1 MSEVIECA
9 QTEADWAEAQQL
21 YGPGRM
27 TAIHN
32 AIVRKLPKVGL
43 NYVVRAL
50 LEPSRSVESSVKS
63 SAGRF
68 PSRKLGRSIGFES
81 STLEYPT
88 ALNKESDPRCIA
100 LLDQGPAI
108 RVKARSQNRWVTY
121 WHKPDFVCVEDGRVA
136 LIECKSLEGIEKKN
150 AINPGFFVFE
160 GGQWICPT
168 AVEEAKLYGFDYEVW
183 TELRFTDVELR
194 NAKIVDAYLCGAA
207 HVYDRQVQILQRHME
222 PHAAGKSSLELLEE
236 LSGEVTV
243 DGVYAAIAR
252 GAVAF
257 DLRSGL
263 LTTHSACQVFRDRAT
278 LQAHQN
284 VLAKPLI
291 EQQRIDAGGVDVR
304 VGTQIMWNALRWRCM
319 SMADN
324 KIVLAPNADIQPIPI
339 AGYQPLPLSIF
350 LMMVRSGEMTI
361 VDQTPRD
368 MVSDKVASMIQSA
381 KQDVLEEANRRYV
394 LIIGYLAPDAEPPQS
409 RTIRRYIESY
419 RRALAELGNGYVGLL
434 PRWSESG
441 NYEVRITDPV
451 LRIVQQF
458 INDEY
463 LTPERPS
470 VLAVYRRVVEALE
483 GRGFVA
489 PSYRWFCRLIKAMPV
504 YETMLA
510 RTGRKGAYKYEPR
523 VTCVDRNATPVAER
537 AFELAHIDHTKIDIV
552 TTTGGESVRMWL
564 TVMLCS
570 ATRRVL
576 AWTLSF
582 EAPSYRQVMLVMRD
596 CVKRHNRLPEI
607 IVVDGGKEFHSIWFE
622 TLCALYHVV
631 VRRRPKSK
639 ARFGAEMERFFGTAN
654 TNLFHTL
661 IGNTQ
666 NTRNVRQMTPEVDPY
681 RRAVWTV
688 PHLKTLIERFFFEE
702 YDQKVHTTL
711 LMSPRQANSKSQAL
725 HGSSPHR
732 FLSYDETF
740 LILTS
745 STTRKGKAQVQ
756 PDGVKINYLYF
767 NHPSLRSHIGASL
780 PVRFDPFNIANAWA
794 QLNGSWVKLT
804 SRYASVLVNHSEHD
818 VSVVTAAWRARRSEV
833 EKLALTD
840 PPLVRL
846 LRDIDTQEEWLAQHQ
861 QSCAERQLRET
872 DAGVFEAPDIPD
884 PQASPPAASDPPG
897 RLAHRQRLQLRG
909 NLVEVE
915 VLQ

>member
-1 MSEVIECA
+1 MSEVIECT
-9 QTEADWAEAQQL
+9 QTEADWSEARRL
-21 YGPGRM
+21 YGPGLM

-32 AIVRKLPKVGL
+32 AIVGKLPKVGL

-50 LEPSRSVESSVKS
+50 VEPSRSVESSVKN

-88 ALNKESDPRCIA
+88 ALNKELDRRCLA
-100 LLDQGPAI
+100 LLDQGPSI
-108 RVKARSQNRWVTY
+108 RVRARSQNRWVSY
-121 WHKPDFVCVEDGRVA
+121 WHKPDFVCVEEGRVV

-150 AINPGFFVFE
+150 ATNPGFFVFE

-168 AVEEAKLYGFDYEVW
+168 AIEEAKQYGFDYEVW
-183 TELRFTDVELR
+183 TELMFTDVELR
-194 NAKIVDAYLCGAA
+194 NAMIVDAYLCGST
-207 HVYDRQVQILQRHME
+207 HVYDRQVEILQRHME
-222 PHAAGKSSLELLEE
+222 SHGAGKTSLQLLEE
-236 LSGEVTV
+236 LNGEITV

-263 LTTHSACQVFRDRAT
+263 LTTHSTCQIFRDWTT
-278 LQAHQN
+278 LRAHQN
-284 VLAKPLI
+284 ALAKPLI
-291 EQQRIDAGGVDVR
+291 EQQRIDIGGVDVR
-304 VGTQIMWNALRWRCM
+304 VGTQVMWNAVRWRCM

-324 KIVLAPNADIQPIPI
+324 KIVLAPNADIQPVPI
-339 AGYQPLPLSIF
+339 AAYQPLPLSIF
-350 LMMVRSGEMTI
+350 LMMVRSSEMTI
-361 VDQTPRD
+361 VDPTPRD
-368 MVSDKVASMIQSA
+368 AVSDKVASMIQSA
-381 KQDVLEEANRRYV
+381 KKDALEEANRRYV
-394 LIIGYLAPDAEPPQS
+394 LIIGYLARDAEPPQS

-419 RRALAELGNGYVGLL
+419 RRALAQLGNGYVGLL
-434 PRWSESG
+434 PRWSDSG
-441 NYEVRITDPV
+441 NSEVRIAGPV
-451 LRIVQQF
+451 MRTVQQF

-463 LTPERPS
+463 LTPEKPS
-470 VLAVYRRVVEALE
+470 ALAVYRRIVESLE
-483 GRGFVA
+483 ADGYIA
-489 PSYRWFCRLIKAMPV
+489 PSYRWFCRLIKAMPI

-523 VTCVDRNATPVAER
+523 VVCVDRNARPVAER
-537 AFELAHIDHTKIDIV
+537 AFEMAHIDHTKIDVV
-552 TTTGGESVRMWL
+552 TTTEGEPVRLWL

-576 AWTLSF
+576 AWALSF
-582 EAPSYRQVMLVMRD
+582 EPPSYRQVMLVMRD

-607 IVVDGGKEFHSIWFE
+607 IMVDGGKEFHSVWFE
-622 TLCALYHVV
+622 TVCALYHVV

-639 ARFGAEMERFFGTAN
+639 ARFGVEMERFFGTAN
-654 TNLFHTL
+654 TSLFHTL

-681 RRAVWTV
+681 RRAIWTV
-688 PHLKTLIERFFFEE
+688 SHLKSLIEQFFFED
-702 YDQKVHTTL
+702 YDQKLHTTL
-711 LMSPRQANSKSQAL
+711 LMSPRHASANSQAL

-767 NHPSLRSHIGASL
+767 NHPSLRPHIGTSL

-794 QLNGSWVKLT
+794 QLNGAWVKLT

-818 VSVVTAAWRARRSEV
+818 VAVVTAAWRARRSEV
-833 EKLALTD
+833 EKEVLTD
-840 PPLVRL
+840 PPLIRL
-846 LRDIDTQEEWLAQHQ
+846 LHDIDTQEEWLTQQQ
-861 QSCAERQLRET
+861 QSRAERQLRET
-872 DAGVFEAPDIPD
+872 DAVVFDAPDLPES
-884 PQASPPAASDPPG
+884 QTSPPAASDPPG
-897 RLAHRQRLQLRG
+897 RPAQRLQLHSK
-909 NLVEVE
+909 LVEVE